1 MIFLSESQTVI
12 TSSIRLAYTLRSGQ
26 RRISRFPVTEHG
38 SQWCIHLFLCH
49 DHLATR
55 AWMIECRPRSPHWHC
70 GRARETLPAE
80 IRRARNGVKVQR
92 ANARSTLGFCW
103 LRAAQ
108 CAHRRSHWF
117 VYWVVGDSEVGSHL
131 PRMTLALSPN
141 VYLTLMRTLFPPS
154 MPDSERK
161 TGFPEND
168 RIALLKRKMVLSPWR

>member
-1 MIFLSESQTVI
+1 MVYLSFS
-12 TSSIRLAYTLRSGQ
+12 LPRSL
-26 RRISRFPVTEHG
+26 SDA
-38 SQWCIHLFLCH
+38 SMDL
-49 DHLATR
+49 
-55 AWMIECRPRSPHWHC
+55 IECRPRSPHWHC

-141 VYLTLMRTLFPPS
+141 VYLPLMRTLFPPS

-161 TGFPEND
+161 TLALYRKRAGGIEPGASGNPD
-168 RIALLKRKMVLSPWR
+168 RRAFDTAV

>member
-1 MIFLSESQTVI
+1 MVYLSFS
-12 TSSIRLAYTLRSGQ
+12 LPRSL
-26 RRISRFPVTEHG
+26 SDA
-38 SQWCIHLFLCH
+38 SMDL
-49 DHLATR
+49 
-55 AWMIECRPRSPHWHC
+55 IECRPRSPHWHC

-131 PRMTLALSPN
+131 PRMTLALSLN
-141 VYLTLMRTLFPPS
+141 VYLPLNENTLPTIYARFGT
-154 MPDSERK
+154 K
-161 TGFPEND
+161 NG
-168 RIALLKRKMVLSPWR
+168 LLGK